1 MINETSSTRKNL
13 SELPLAMIELL
24 THQPYNGF
32 QRDDL
37 AARLIAGDLR
47 FNWWYGQVVK
57 KGLARGLLWCDATD
71 LVIEYIDLVDSLL
84 EAWSLWKSGE
94 QPGDEFFATLKSTV
108 EQIEDW
114 VGRAPNAPWDS
125 ARP

>member
-1 MINETSSTRKNL
+1 MNDENSARNNL
-13 SELPLAMIELL
+13 SDLRLAMIDLL
-24 THQPYNGF
+24 THEPYNGAA
-32 QRDDL
+32 RDDL

-57 KGLARGLLWCDATD
+57 KGLAKGLLWCDPTD
-71 LVIEYIDLVDSLL
+71 LALEYIDLVDSLL
-84 EAWSLWKSGE
+84 EAWNLWKSGK
-94 QPGDEFFATLKSTV
+94 QSGDEFFATLKSTV

-114 VGRAPNAPWDS
+114 VGRAPNAPWDP